1 MSTRACAAPHAP
13 RPYAPRPYVPSPYAR
28 RPWADGRH
36 PSGSRSF
43 RSFRTEEP
51 QP

>member
-1 MSTRACAAPHAP
+1 MNPRATTHTGSHPDAPDP
-13 RPYAPRPYVPSPYAR
+13 R
-28 RPWADGRH
+28 ADGRH
-36 PSGSRSF
+36 PSVPRSF